1 MSLRSLFSLFLSGHF
16 TQVLLSISLG
26 FFPDN
31 TDAFLELESKNLE
44 NREGDWA
51 LNILQHLLI
60 KLAGDN
66 KFVIESYPSPQ
77 SLPLDESKGQIGD
90 TSFGKNCVLMV
101 IFLQY
106 LCKIHSKKIWESKH
120 ECVISILIG
129 PIKQKIICVK
139 LRLFSHPSV

>member
-1 MSLRSLFSLFLSGHF
+1 MAILLRFYCPFLS
-16 TQVLLSISLG
+16 

-31 TDAFLELESKNLE
+31 TDAFLELERKNLE
-44 NREGDWA
+44 NQEGDWA

-90 TSFGKNCVLMV
+90 TSFGKNCVLMART
-101 IFLQY
+101 QY
-106 LCKIHSKKIWESKH
+106 
-120 ECVISILIG
+120 
-129 PIKQKIICVK
+129 K
-139 LRLFSHPSV
+139 LTGH